1 MKLGMAECQ
10 VTLLLGTCTL
20 ALPAPPSRP
29 CLPLTK
35 EETEAEFP
43 AGLRPQSR
51 KGYPLRRVYL
61 LPGHRVGGWEEGR
74 SRWLR
79 DAHLMRPRLQW
90 PQQAPGDTGVPL
102 PHLPEGSCFKK
113 ALKPFQGLISLA
125 SLMPIRK
132 LPGAAPR
139 ATPPLGAEQTFL
151 PPTLRPARPAS

>member
-1 MKLGMAECQ
+1 MYMRVWTYRREGSWGYAEGQGERVLTSQLCHQMKLGMAECQ

-20 ALPAPPSRP
+20 ALPVPSSRP

-35 EETEAEFP
+35 EEAEAEFP
-43 AGLRPQSR
+43 APLRPQSR

-61 LPGHRVGGWEEGR
+61 LPGHIGGGWEKGG

-102 PHLPEGSCFKK
+102 PHLPEGSCSKK
-113 ALKPFQGLISLA
+113 P
-125 SLMPIRK
+125 
-132 LPGAAPR
+132 
-139 ATPPLGAEQTFL
+139 
-151 PPTLRPARPAS
+151 